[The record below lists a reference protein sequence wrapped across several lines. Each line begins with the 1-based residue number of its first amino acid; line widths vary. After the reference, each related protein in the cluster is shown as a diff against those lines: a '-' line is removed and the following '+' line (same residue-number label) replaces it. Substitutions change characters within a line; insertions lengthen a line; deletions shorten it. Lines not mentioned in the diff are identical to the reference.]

1 MKAYSKLMGVVV
13 VMTILVSAISLP
25 FFALAQDYTL
35 LEKSV
40 LPAGQAS
47 DGKVDFAT
55 YIESGFKTFLAV
67 VVIIAIVML
76 TASGLQYITAGSGG
90 GKGEAK
96 NRAMAAL
103 LGLLIALSAYLIL
116 RTINPDLVN
125 INFSL
130 DRVGQSMNSGPSA
143 PTGTSGTT
151 RPDSQNPGTGNGN
164 AGPGA
169 VLSGSVPAQSDCHEA
184 SNTECVSLNEAG
196 ATVANGY
203 SGING
208 PGRTDRVH
216 RDVAEA
222 TVWVQ
227 QNLNSD
233 HNLSTQITAAHT
245 EGVGHSAGSEH
256 YEGRAVDIQPTG
268 GNVTSSNLNII
279 ADYCRQA
286 GFTYVLVENRH
297 VHCDAR

>member
-1 MKAYSKLMGVVV
+1 MRVQLLLTRVITFT
-13 VMTILVSAISLP
+13 TILILVGLFLIPTMSW
-25 FFALAQDYTL
+25 AQNYTL
-35 LEKSV
+35 LEPTAVGLSGETQIDFSDYAKRAFDVFLGLVVLISV
-40 LPAGQAS
+40 LMIVVGGLEYIFGAAVATKTTGQRRVYAAV
-47 DGKVDFAT
+47 GGLV
-55 YIESGFKTFLAV
+55 LA
-67 VVIIAIVML
+67 L
-76 TASGLQYITAGSGG
+76 TSW
-90 GKGEAK
+90 
-96 NRAMAAL
+96 
-103 LGLLIALSAYLIL
+103 LIL
-116 RTINPDLVN
+116 YTINPDLVN